1 MEDDD
6 EFGDLYTDVLRQFQ
20 PSPASSPPPV
30 LPKPPIDLNLPTH
43 DDVSPLGA
51 APNPNPNPKP
61 NLNFT
66 LSHHTQTLASNSPP
80 DSNRN
85 SNQEAVRDEGLA
97 DGASSES
104 RGLERGGKDDFL
116 VVDKNEGLIDKEE
129 NFDRFDIE
137 EAEEEEPVIPG
148 VSDRRGEGNDDW
160 ESESDDDDL
169 KIVLNESNHDGMVME
184 GLGDEDDDDD
194 PLVIVADS
202 DPGLVPMEEREWAE
216 DATARGADGER
227 KEVGEGA
234 KANGG
239 AVVAPKIGFNSSF
252 TYQPF
257 HSQFKYVRPGTAQ
270 MPGSVPVGL
279 VGAPGQVRPPVNMGP
294 VAGFGRGDWRP
305 AGIRNAFPMQKNL
318 HPGSGMNVWGNNTAG
333 RGFGS
338 GLDFTLPSHKTIF
351 EVDIDSF
358 EEKPWRLPGLD
369 MSDFFNFGLNEET
382 WKDYC
387 KQLEQLRVETTMQ
400 SKIRVYESGRTEQE
414 YDPDLP
420 PELAAAAG
428 VRDTSENANIA
439 KLDGGQIDIAKGS
452 RDVRPPLPIGRAIQ
466 VETSSVERLPS
477 TDTRPLRIRDSDVI
491 IEIVLQGST
500 DDASLPGNDV
510 IEQPENE
517 PLRESFRGGQETN
530 GDIIEQQSDGRK
542 REIVGRRAPFMNSI
556 HDNMI
561 EGESLL
567 PHRPDSRE
575 HSSSNPGRN
584 VGTLHEERQA
594 KGRARDRSPIMTHSS
609 STLDKGVLDNQ
620 KEDSV
625 ESSDG
630 KQSNQFSS
638 PATIGSAEEP
648 DVEHR
653 DGLHGSSVM
662 SDRGEMALDRT
673 TFTDTHISENPLPS
687 VKKHKL
693 SSRVGQSPDQEIG
706 NEGDIKAAR
715 SRENSKARS
724 DSSRDYHKFPD
735 SIDEEVVQRGRST
748 QMGNLKR
755 PHGEDEQSVRR
766 KRREIEKHH
775 MVEKGWEDSHSRRD
789 LDPHLA
795 RHSHMK
801 TEGID
806 RRKERENS
814 EGVWQQRDDDPHG
827 RRARAE
833 ETRNKVRERERMDKD
848 EQLQL
853 RKQLDNGNSR
863 GYHDRDVGSRPRER
877 DDNLKSQYENMNNHY
892 TKRRKEE
899 DYSRRDGEKEEILH
913 SHRENP
919 SRRKRVRDDALDPR
933 KRDDQV
939 RTREDNYNSVR
950 YKEDDWIHRERDQ
963 MHRTKQSHEESL
975 LKREREERREGVRKS
990 GRAAEEKLWV
1000 PHGRVKDEYKGT
1012 SDRDYQFKETS
1023 RHNEQLTRRVEDGSL
1038 SQHRGHDDFHS
1049 TRGSQHNE
1057 DERRSRQEREGT
1069 RRDLVGGGSD
1079 NNRVHEKKRKAN
1091 TRSKDSEGGDGNSV
1105 GPSTRSL
1112 EDQSGHMN
1120 ERAIL
1125 KGTTEQGKHNEDA
1138 SSDDEQRD
1146 SRRGRSKLER
1156 WTSHKERDFNI
1167 NSKSSSSSMKVKQI
1181 DKCKNGA
1188 SKLPEE
1194 SSKTVE
1200 TINGQHP
1207 LGDQKDQNDGKSV
1220 DGRDSDTAAKLKQ
1233 RSERFKLPIP
1243 NDKEATVIKKM
1254 ESEPLLPSTQSG
1266 ANEDPEIKL
1275 ERPPRKRR
1283 WTSN

>member
-20 PSPASSPPPV
+20 PSPVSSPPPV
-30 LPKPPIDLNLPTH
+30 PPKSPIDLNLLTQN
-43 DDVSPLGA
+43 DDVFPLGA

-97 DGASSES
+97 DRASSES
-104 RGLERGGKDDFL
+104 RVLERGGKDDFL
-116 VVDKNEGLIDKEE
+116 VVEKNEGLIDKEE

-160 ESESDDDDL
+160 VSESDDDDL

-194 PLVIVADS
+194 DPLVIVADS
-202 DPGLVPMEEREWAE
+202 DPGLIPMEEREWAE
-216 DATARGADGER
+216 DATTRGADGER

-257 HSQFKYVRPGTAQ
+257 HSQFKYVRPGTAP

-294 VAGFGRGDWRP
+294 VTGFGRGDWRP
-305 AGIRNAFPMQKNL
+305 TGIRNTFPMQKNL

-351 EVDIDSF
+351 EVDINSF

-400 SKIRVYESGRTEQE
+400 SKICVYESGRTEQE

-428 VRDTSENANIA
+428 VRGTSENANIA

-452 RDVRPPLPIGRAIQ
+452 QDVRPPLPIGRAIQ

-510 IEQPENE
+510 TEQPENE

-530 GDIIEQQSDGRK
+530 GDIIEQQSGGRK

-575 HSSSNPGRN
+575 RSSSNPGRN
-584 VGTLHEERQA
+584 VGTLREERQA
-594 KGRARDRSPIMTHSS
+594 KGGARDRSPIMTHSS
-609 STLDKGVLDNQ
+609 STLDKGVLRTQ

-625 ESSDG
+625 ESSGG

-638 PATIGSAEEP
+638 PATVGSDEEP

-662 SDRGEMALDRT
+662 SDGGEMALDRT
-673 TFTDTHISENPLPS
+673 TFTDTHISENQLPS
-687 VKKHKL
+687 VKKQKL
-693 SSRVGQSPDQEIG
+693 SSRVRQSPDQEIG

-766 KRREIEKHH
+766 KRREVEKHR

-848 EQLQL
+848 EHLQL
-853 RKQLDNGNSR
+853 RKQLDYGNSR

-919 SRRKRVRDDALDPR
+919 SQRKRDRDDALDPR

-950 YKEDDWIHRERDQ
+950 YKEDDWIHRDRDQ

-975 LKREREERREGVRKS
+975 LKREREERREGVRKT

-1012 SDRDYQFKETS
+1012 SARDYQFKETS

-1091 TRSKDSEGGDGNSV
+1091 MRSKDSKGGDGNSV
-1105 GPSTRSL
+1105 GPSTISQ

-1120 ERAIL
+1120 ERVRY
-1125 KGTTEQGKHNEDA
+1125 N
-1138 SSDDEQRD
+1138 
-1146 SRRGRSKLER
+1146 SRN
-1156 WTSHKERDFNI
+1156 TN
-1167 NSKSSSSSMKVKQI
+1167 M
-1181 DKCKNGA
+1181 
-1188 SKLPEE
+1188 
-1194 SSKTVE
+1194 
-1200 TINGQHP
+1200 
-1207 LGDQKDQNDGKSV
+1207 
-1220 DGRDSDTAAKLKQ
+1220 
-1233 RSERFKLPIP
+1233 
-1243 NDKEATVIKKM
+1243 
-1254 ESEPLLPSTQSG
+1254 PLL
-1266 ANEDPEIKL
+1266 
-1275 ERPPRKRR
+1275 R
-1283 WTSN
+1283 